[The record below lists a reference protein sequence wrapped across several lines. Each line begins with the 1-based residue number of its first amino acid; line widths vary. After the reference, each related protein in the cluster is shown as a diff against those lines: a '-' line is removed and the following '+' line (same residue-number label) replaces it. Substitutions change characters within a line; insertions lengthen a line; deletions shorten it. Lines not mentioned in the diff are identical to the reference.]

1 LFTGIILED
10 WMGQYNLNNQGNE
23 IRVNS
28 RYINARLANNYMIYS
43 SQSNRN
49 IAYNTGNTLSS
60 NTNDYNSE
68 IYQIDDT
75 LGSIN
80 ISTWYY
86 DKNENDNNRVANSTW
101 YIEYPMMHISNE
113 NLQSVT
119 FYTSLFFSSISAG
132 KNEYF
137 YLQIKP
143 TSESWISIQ
152 TPSSPFEPINTS
164 QSFLYLER
172 DDINDNNVLKYEIDL
187 TSRILSFNNQP
198 FNIRLLV
205 FNFQDNDYVEIGSYL
220 IKYTFYE

>member
-1 LFTGIILED
+1 
-10 WMGQYNLNNQGNE
+10 
-23 IRVNS
+23 
-28 RYINARLANNYMIYS
+28 
-43 SQSNRN
+43 
-49 IAYNTGNTLSS
+49 
-60 NTNDYNSE
+60 
-68 IYQIDDT
+68 
-75 LGSIN
+75 
-80 ISTWYY
+80 
-86 DKNENDNNRVANSTW
+86 
-101 YIEYPMMHISNE
+101 MMHISNV

-119 FYTSLFFSSISAG
+119 FYTSLYFSSINAG

-152 TPSSPFEPINTS
+152 TSSSSFIPINTS

-205 FNFQDNDYVEIGSYL
+205 FNFQDNDFVEIGSYL

>member
-1 LFTGIILED
+1 
-10 WMGQYNLNNQGNE
+10 
-23 IRVNS
+23 
-28 RYINARLANNYMIYS
+28 MIYS
-43 SQSNRN
+43 SQLNRN

-119 FYTSLFFSSISAG
+119 FYTSLFFSSINAG

-152 TPSSPFEPINTS
+152 TSSSSFIPINTS

-205 FNFQDNDYVEIGSYL
+205 FNFQDNDFLEIGSYL